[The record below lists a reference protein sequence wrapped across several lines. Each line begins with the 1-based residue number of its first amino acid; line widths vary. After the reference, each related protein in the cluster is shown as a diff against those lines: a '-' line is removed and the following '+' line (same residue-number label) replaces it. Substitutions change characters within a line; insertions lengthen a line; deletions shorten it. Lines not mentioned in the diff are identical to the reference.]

1 MSDINQIEE
10 VATEPVLTVEPEAVE
25 EKEKLRFSILPLVTV
40 SGEPISDSYTVLKEF
55 RTEFNA
61 QEFNDQVAQVLLK
74 YDFIVGD
81 FADNQLRLKGFYADR
96 RRDALPSKRAAYI
109 ERYLKHSCNYMS
121 PHYVL
126 EKTKRVEIVEA
137 ELSPKKPRR
146 SSSNRNPNSRGNN
159 PRSANANPNRDDSS
173 RSAVTNPNRDGS
185 NNKRNPNNRTNN
197 NKNRPRKPQ
206 PPRTESAPPK
216 A

>member
-1 MSDINQIEE
+1 MSDI
-10 VATEPVLTVEPEAVE
+10 TETEAVTTDPVLTVETEAVATL
-25 EKEKLRFSILPLVTV
+25 EKPEKPRFSIPPLVAV

-61 QEFNDQVAQVLLK
+61 QEFNDKVAQVLLK

-81 FADNQLRLKGFYADR
+81 FADNHLRLKGFYADR
-96 RRDALPSKRAAYI
+96 RRDMEPSKRAAYI

-137 ELSPKKPRR
+137 ELPPKKKRP
-146 SSSNRNPNSRGNN
+146 
-159 PRSANANPNRDDSS
+159 PRSAHPTNADKSDKSYNY
-173 RSAVTNPNRDGS
+173 
-185 NNKRNPNNRTNN
+185 KR
-197 NKNRPRKPQ
+197 RPRKPQ
-206 PPRTESAPPK
+206 QSRNKTASAPS
-216 A
+216 